1 MHSTQVRDEKLEVE
15 FARRKLQ
22 LLKADRSAPHAGD
35 GDARP
40 SRPGSARAARAPA
53 PDDDA
58 PRDGAAYDDDRR
70 PPSGPGKAR
79 AGAKPAKAS

>member
-1 MHSTQVRDEKLEVE
+1 MNSTQVRDEKLEVE

-40 SRPGSARAARAPA
+40 SRPGSARSIGTKTA
-53 PDDDA
+53 
-58 PRDGAAYDDDRR
+58 
-70 PPSGPGKAR
+70 
-79 AGAKPAKAS
+79 AGAGFADAIGASRW